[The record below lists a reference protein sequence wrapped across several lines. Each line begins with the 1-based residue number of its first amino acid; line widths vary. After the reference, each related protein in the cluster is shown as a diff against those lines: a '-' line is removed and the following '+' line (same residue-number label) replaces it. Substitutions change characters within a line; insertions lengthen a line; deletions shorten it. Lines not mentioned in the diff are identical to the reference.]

1 VAAAARRL
9 TRSAGA
15 QKPKSGSLRCHGL
28 RIVFARQNPA
38 EESVMRLIGKL
49 ARAAWCVSFFAL
61 LPTALGVLALM
72 AERSGANAGDA
83 LIQELKPLSDETISK
98 PNPGDWLMRRGD
110 FRASGYSALKQINAA
125 NVARLRLAWAWNME
139 PGYQEEAPLA
149 HDGVIFLGDPKNVV
163 QALDGRTGDLIWQYR
178 RELPKIEGGY
188 HNDLFDR
195 ARGTIALYADKV
207 LLATADAHIVALDA
221 KTGKV
226 VWDTTVA
233 DYRQGYTFTGGP
245 MVAKGKVI
253 AGISGCTNPTTAGGC
268 FIVALDANTG
278 KELWRTHTIAQPGSP
293 GDASWHG
300 LPAAQRNGGSVWT
313 SGSYDP
319 ALNLVYWGTGG
330 PIPHSAIVRG
340 TGDGAVLY
348 TDSTLALDAD
358 TGKIVWYHQ
367 FLPGDNWN
375 LDHVFEQVLVDINV
389 DGHPRQALVAIGKP
403 GVIWALDR
411 RTGEFLWARE
421 TTKQTVYK
429 SIDPETGATTLNESL
444 IPRHLDETKF
454 VCPSFYGGKLWM
466 ATAYDPA
473 SKTLFVPLNNL
484 CMDFKAVEQAPLTGE
499 DYGRGR
505 MVFRHV
511 PGGDENIGR
520 VEAIN
525 LENKKTQWKQ
535 ERRPYWSSSLL
546 ATAGGIVFGG
556 DTNRR
561 IVAFEAAS
569 GKILWEMPL
578 NSQPGGF
585 PMTYMAGG
593 KQYVAIPTGLSLIGN
608 RVVHALTPDIAVPSR
623 GSALLVFALPDTN

>member
-1 VAAAARRL
+1 MRPMMNLAHRVLSISVVSLFSATIGVPGLIGAPPSAVAG
-9 TRSAGA
+9 SALLQELA
-15 QKPKSGSLRCHGL
+15 PVSDANLQTP
-28 RIVFARQNPA
+28 PA
-38 EESVMRLIGKL
+38 E
-49 ARAAWCVSFFAL
+49 
-61 LPTALGVLALM
+61 
-72 AERSGANAGDA
+72 
-83 LIQELKPLSDETISK
+83 
-98 PNPGDWLMRRGD
+98 DWLMRRGD
-110 FRASGYSALKQINAA
+110 YRAWGYSALDQIRAD
-125 NVARLRLAWAWNME
+125 NVGRLKLAWAWNME
-139 PGYQEEAPLA
+139 PGYQEEAPLV
-149 HDGVIFLGDPKNVV
+149 HDGIIFLGNPKNVV
-163 QALDGRTGDLIWQYR
+163 QALDGRTGDLLWEYR

-188 HNDLFDR
+188 HNDLLDR

-207 LLATADAHIVALDA
+207 LLATADAHVVALDA

-253 AGISGCTNPTTAGGC
+253 AGISGCTNPSTAGGC

-278 KELWRTHTIAQPGSP
+278 TELWRTHTIAQPGSP

-300 LPAAQRNGGSVWT
+300 LPPAQRNGGSVWT

-319 ALNLVYWGTGG
+319 ALNLLYWGVGG
-330 PIPHSAIVRG
+330 PIPHSEIARG

-367 FLPGDNWN
+367 FLPRDNWN
-375 LDHVFEQVLVDINV
+375 LDHVFEQVLVDITV
-389 DGHPRQALVAIGKP
+389 DNRPRQALIAIGKP
-403 GVIWALDR
+403 GIIWALDR

-429 SIDPETGATTLNESL
+429 SIDPETGHVTLNESL
-444 IPRHLDETKF
+444 IPQHLDESKF
-454 VCPSFYGGKLWM
+454 VCPSYYGGKLWM
-466 ATAYDPA
+466 ATAYNPA

-484 CMDFKAVEQAPLTGE
+484 CMEYKAVEQQPLIGE

-505 MVFRHV
+505 MVFRHP
-511 PGGDENIGR
+511 PGNDESIGR
-520 VEAIN
+520 VESVN
-525 LENKKTQWKQ
+525 LETKKTQWKH

-546 ATAGGIVFGG
+546 ATGGGIIFGG

-561 IVAFEAAS
+561 IVAFDAET
-569 GKILWEMPL
+569 GKTLWEVPL

-585 PMTYMAGG
+585 PLTYMAGG

-608 RVVHALTPDIAVPSR
+608 RVVRTLTPEIAVPSR
-623 GSALLVFALPDTN
+623 GSALVVFALPDAD